1 MRLIKNFV
9 PIFAGV
15 VFATSLQAQE
25 VAPEVLFDYDIRVSH
40 LKTQEQVDAVLD
52 EVSAL
57 AGVSE
62 LQFILTDYTL
72 EFQCTNHDISK
83 HLIIDRI
90 KAILLKNGI
99 EIVLVERVKIES

>member
-1 MRLIKNFV
+1 MSLIKNFA

-25 VAPEVLFDYDIRVSH
+25 VAPEILFYYDIRVSH

-52 EVSAL
+52 EVSTL

-62 LQFILTDYTL
+62 LQFILTD
-72 EFQCTNHDISK
+72 
-83 HLIIDRI
+83 
-90 KAILLKNGI
+90 
-99 EIVLVERVKIES
+99 